1 MSRDIYQAKSFHPN
15 IILDL
20 PPGGLRTLVDSVCW
34 LLSFKGTIG
43 LVVAAGLV
51 LLVGTVVSHAS
62 EKLLFPP
69 GP

>member
-1 MSRDIYQAKSFHPN
+1 MNRDICQVKSFHPN

-20 PPGGLRTLVDSVCW
+20 PPGGLRTLIESGW
-34 LLSFKGTIG
+34 LLSFKGAIG
-43 LVVAAGLV
+43 LVVVTGLV
-51 LLVGTVVSHAS
+51 LLVGAVVSQAS